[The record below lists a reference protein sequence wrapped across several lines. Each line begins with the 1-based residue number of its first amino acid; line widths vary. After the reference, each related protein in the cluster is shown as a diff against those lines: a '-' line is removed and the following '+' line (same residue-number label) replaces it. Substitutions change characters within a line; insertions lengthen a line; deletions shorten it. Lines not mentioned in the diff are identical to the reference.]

1 MVLGEWPSSNSDRD
15 AGKPMSAERSISGAS
30 GNGSRMPM
38 SAVARSSAAW
48 QMPSRLSPSQARL
61 LGGGDPGDGF

>member
-38 SAVARSSAAW
+38 SAGRQVESRVADALAVVA
-48 QMPSRLSPSQARL
+48 LA
-61 LGGGDPGDGF
+61 GKAPGRW